1 MSIKKTVIFIF
12 SLVFAGLMAQGLFK
26 IMCSM
31 EAPGFAPVLL
41 LVLFALSLVLGAVGS
56 VFFLMSKTCAAVLL
70 TAGIIGAAAAALTA
84 YLSLDMSVAFIS
96 AIIGAAGMIVISRL
110 PEAWRSIRP

>member
-26 IMCSM
+26 IMGSM

-41 LVLFALSLVLGAVGS
+41 LTLFALSLVLGVVGS
-56 VFFLMSKTCAAVLL
+56 VFFLMSKSCAAVLL
-70 TAGIIGAAAAALTA
+70 AAGIIGAAAAALTA
-84 YLSLDMSVAFIS
+84 YLSLDMSVALIS
-96 AIIGAAGMIVISRL
+96 AIIGAAGMVVVSRL
-110 PEAWRSIRP
+110 SEG